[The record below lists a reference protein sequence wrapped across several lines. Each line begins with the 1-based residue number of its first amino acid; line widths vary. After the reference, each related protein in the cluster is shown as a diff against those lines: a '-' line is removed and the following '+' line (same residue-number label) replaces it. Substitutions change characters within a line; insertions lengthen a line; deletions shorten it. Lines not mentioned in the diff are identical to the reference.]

1 MAKNITVTIADEDLS
16 FKGDDE
22 AMVRKAAGEVD
33 QQIKTLK
40 AGSKESSR
48 LLSILAAMNIAED
61 KINALSQSE
70 SDKNYLIDEFSKMEK
85 YLDDN
90 FKL

>member
-22 AMVRKAAGEVD
+22 AMVRKAAEEVD

-70 SDKNYLIDEFSKMEK
+70 SDKNYLIDEFSKMEQ